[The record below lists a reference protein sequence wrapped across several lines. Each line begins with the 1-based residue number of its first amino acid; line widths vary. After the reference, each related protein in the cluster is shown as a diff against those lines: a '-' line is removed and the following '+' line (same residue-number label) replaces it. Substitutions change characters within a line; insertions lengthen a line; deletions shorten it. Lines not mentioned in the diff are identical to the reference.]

1 MRQMEIHHQR
11 TPFIVEN
18 ATAWL
23 KAALWV
29 LILMAVFVVLSDS
42 AFASTADEFKESADK
57 AEGLIKGNLGKFAAL
72 LCLGVGLLVAAWR
85 KDYTWLFGS
94 IVLVFA
100 ATLIVGLI
108 NVTFTAVI

>member
-11 TPFIVEN
+11 APFLGETT
-18 ATAWL
+18 TAWL

-29 LILMAVFVVLSDS
+29 LFLLAVFLVLSDGVL
-42 AFASTADEFKESADK
+42 ASTTDEFKESADK

-108 NVTFTAVI
+108 NTTFTAVI